1 MKNKNGFISISVVYS
16 FFMVFLVL
24 LLFIV
29 NNLVSN
35 RTLINSIK
43 DEIKDEISDTTF
55 SRYLINHA
63 SELGLVHHNSSLT
76 GGAEDN
82 SYRYVGSNPNNYIL
96 FNDEMYRIIGVI
108 NDRVKV
114 IKDSSVTTMAIS
126 TSDTNYYV
134 NTEIYSYLNS
144 TFPNSLGTNIDLLA
158 TSTYYIGGIT
168 NNSTTDTI
176 KTVYDNEVGEDR
188 NNNTRIN
195 TQVSLL
201 YASDYAY
208 ATDTSNYNGHITG
221 SNNWLN
227 NGTNYWTASR
237 VNTSNNQ
244 FFYISS
250 SGNLAI
256 GNVAE
261 TYQIRPVFSLV
272 STVRFV
278 GGTGSSTDPY
288 RIEG

>member
-1 MKNKNGFISISVVYS
+1 
-16 FFMVFLVL
+16 
-24 LLFIV
+24 
-29 NNLVSN
+29 
-35 RTLINSIK
+35 
-43 DEIKDEISDTTF
+43 
-55 SRYLINHA
+55 
-63 SELGLVHHNSSLT
+63 
-76 GGAEDN
+76 
-82 SYRYVGSNPNNYIL
+82 
-96 FNDEMYRIIGVI
+96 
-108 NDRVKV
+108 
-114 IKDSSVTTMAIS
+114 
-126 TSDTNYYV
+126 
-134 NTEIYSYLNS
+134 
-144 TFPNSLGTNIDLLA
+144 
-158 TSTYYIGGIT
+158 

-188 NNNTRIN
+188 NNSTRIN

-278 GGTGSSTDPY
+278 GGTG
-288 RIEG
+288 